1 MPTNELSLSLA
12 VLIDADNTSAR
23 YAHAIFEE
31 IVKLGEANVR
41 RIYGD
46 FSGTRLAGWNR
57 EIQSLAILQHQQ
69 RNNTTGKNAA
79 DIALVIDAMD
89 LMHKGKLDGFC
100 LISSDSDFTR
110 LAQRLREDGLVVYG
124 FGERKTPEAFR
135 NACNRFIYVDNL
147 SETAAGE
154 ETGATAAVPSGGGKE
169 GIPFEE
175 EFVYGCIFELIQ
187 ETQRLAADIDSR
199 HDKLQSVIRSSGV
212 DTRETADGAEKIV
225 RVTISEGETGGR
237 LFFEYTRDIK
247 NILLLLSC
255 QTRNL
260 YAIFPRL
267 NSELV
272 SLLDYEG
279 KVVGKVRVKEFFD

>member
-1 MPTNELSLSLA
+1 MPTQDQSQSLA

-31 IVKLGEANVR
+31 IARLGEANVR

-46 FSGTRLAGWNR
+46 FAGSRLAGWNSAV
-57 EIQSLAILQHQQ
+57 QSLAILQHQQ

-135 NACNRFIYVDNL
+135 SACNRFIYVDNL
-147 SETAAGE
+147 
-154 ETGATAAVPSGGGKE
+154 TGAGAAQVSGAAVSPAPPPPASKEPPSK
-169 GIPFEE
+169 
-175 EFVYGCIFELIQ
+175 
-187 ETQRLAADIDSR
+187 A
-199 HDKLQSVIRSSGV
+199 
-212 DTRETADGAEKIV
+212 
-225 RVTISEGETGGR
+225 VTI
-237 LFFEYTRDIK
+237 IAK
-247 NILLLLSC
+247 
-255 QTRNL
+255 
-260 YAIFPRL
+260 AI
-267 NSELV
+267 
-272 SLLDYEG
+272 
-279 KVVGKVRVKEFFD
+279 